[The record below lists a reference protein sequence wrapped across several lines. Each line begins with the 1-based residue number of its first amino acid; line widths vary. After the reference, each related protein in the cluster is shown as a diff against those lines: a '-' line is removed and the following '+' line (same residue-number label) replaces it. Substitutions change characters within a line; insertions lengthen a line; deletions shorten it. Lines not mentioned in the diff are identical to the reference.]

1 MSFETRRLAGIFEK
15 KRLEIAVDA
24 RVFGFVAHWCP
35 TLFADSALGDKPTR
49 IS

>member
-24 RVFGFVAHWCP
+24 RVFGFVA
-35 TLFADSALGDKPTR
+35 AV
-49 IS
+49 